1 MEIKDLAQVGEVLE
15 KINTKQAAIDTALSG
30 TLSKKDVEGLQA
42 DLKEVKT
49 LTDSLNK
56 IGEKGAEK
64 GLVEYVTNLQ
74 KQADSL
80 ETELKE
86 LKNEGGQKNATI
98 ESELER
104 MVKSDGFK
112 NFKNGLDQTGKNGF
126 QLKSATPITT
136 SASFTQTASPIIPY
150 MRDPLIGV
158 EPRKQLVLQRL
169 LNTRSAGMGDYIDWV
184 ERTTDTSAAAMT
196 AEGSA
201 YAGGSTSDLGWTTAT
216 ERIKKVTDF
225 ALVAKEKLEDTDWV
239 MSEISAVLN
248 ENIPFKLE
256 TELFDGNGA
265 GESLNGILGASKFKT
280 FSAPTGIA
288 GKVEFANM
296 YDALGAAMLQVEL
309 GNTAKAKGTGFSCTA
324 HLVNPVDWFLLS
336 KMKDQDGQYLMGADG
351 VLRVGGVPVVKT
363 QFLTAGTYLSGD
375 FTRGSLRIRK
385 GLTIE
390 MFNQHAS
397 YAALGVVTFLAE
409 MRCALVV
416 KAIDTF
422 AFVSG
427 TFDNTISAITKT
439 QG

>member
-1 MEIKDLAQVGEVLE
+1 MEIKDLSQVGEVLE
-15 KINTKQAAIDTALSG
+15 KINTKQASIDTALAG
-30 TLSKKDVEGLQA
+30 TLSKKDIEGLQS

-49 LTDSLNK
+49 LTDSLGK

-64 GLVEYVTNLQ
+64 GLIEFITNLQ
-74 KQADSL
+74 KQTDSQA
-80 ETELKE
+80 EELKM
-86 LKNEGGQKNATI
+86 LKNEGGQKGQSI
-98 ESELER
+98 EAELER
-104 MVKSDGFK
+104 MIKSDSFK
-112 NFKNGLDQTGKNGF
+112 NFKNGMDQTGRNAF
-126 QLKSATPITT
+126 QLKAATPVTT
-136 SASFTQTASPIIPY
+136 SNSFTQTASPIIPY

-169 LNTRSAGMGDYIDWV
+169 LSSRPAGMGDYVDWI
-184 ERTTDTSAAAMT
+184 ERTTETSAAAMT
-196 AEGSA
+196 AEGAA
-201 YAGGSTSDLGWTTAT
+201 YAGGNTSDLGWTTAT
-216 ERIKKVTDF
+216 ERIKKITDF
-225 ALVAKEKLEDTDWV
+225 ALVSKEKLEDTDWV

-256 TELFDGNGA
+256 TELFDGNGV

-280 FSAPTGIA
+280 FAAPTGIA
-288 GKVEFANM
+288 GKVDNANM

-309 GNTAKAKGTGFSCTA
+309 GNTAKAKGTGFICTA

-351 VLRVGGVPVVKT
+351 VLRVGGVPVVKS
-363 QFLTAGTYLSGD
+363 QFLTPGTYLSGD

-416 KAIDTF
+416 KSIDTF

-427 TFDNTISAITKT
+427 TFDNTISAITT
-439 QG
+439 IQG